1 MTKKNDIIKESV
13 RKTLLEMDLVPLNF
27 QDSNLEPIVSPVI
40 DPNIVISF
48 V

>member
-1 MTKKNDIIKESV
+1 MTKKKRYYKESV
-13 RKTLLEMDLVPLNF
+13 KKTLLEMDLVPLNF